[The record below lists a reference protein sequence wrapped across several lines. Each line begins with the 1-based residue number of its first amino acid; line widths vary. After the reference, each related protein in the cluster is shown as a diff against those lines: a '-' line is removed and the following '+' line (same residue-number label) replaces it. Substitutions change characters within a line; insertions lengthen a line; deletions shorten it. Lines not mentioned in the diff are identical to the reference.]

1 MPSLLTGLIQ
11 FVFTAVMSL
20 LGVLLLLR
28 AWVHV
33 WAFSPRHP
41 IVQLARRAT
50 DWLVD
55 PLPKIIRMI
64 GRALRRRF
72 WPPSS
77 WCSCSVC

>member
-1 MPSLLTGLIQ
+1 MPTLLTGLIQ
-11 FVFTAVMSL
+11 FLFTSVMSI

-28 AWVHV
+28 AWVYV

-50 DWLVD
+50 DWLR
-55 PLPKIIRMI
+55 LS
-64 GRALRRRF
+64 
-72 WPPSS
+72 PPSS